1 MAKATAKNLTEVQRL
16 SSILSAT
23 LNEGIFFGELSRHLA
38 TVVKADRVL
47 VFRALENAAPKMVS
61 MNFKASSLE
70 IESGLAA
77 YVMKSKRAYF
87 SNSVERDPLLGSE
100 AKAGVKSEIA
110 IPVAHEGIV
119 IATMHFQMMEEGTEY
134 GRQDVTNIASVLN
147 ELKTPIANMKMYLSA
162 MALNEALM
170 RQIQEQQAELETKG
184 PGLVLSNDY
193 KIEEKEIVTRSEA
206 MSDLLALADKAAL
219 TNANVLIEGEVGTGK
234 EMIAR
239 RIHCR
244 SERAERSFIVVDC
257 AKDENVLMEEIFG
270 ACENEGAIERA
281 NGGTLVLRNIEKLNV
296 NSQASLAQY
305 LKEGVAVRCNST
317 TPFRAD
323 VKIIATSNDSLIEKI
338 EEGTFRDDLYFSL
351 NTVSLDV
358 PALRSRIEDIEV
370 LAHHFL
376 NIGKASDLMKS
387 IAPSALR
394 ILAEYSWASNVR
406 ELRSVMERA
415 YILADGMIIDE
426 NHLPEQVLEGKIEEE
441 VEVEEEVYTFSEMT
455 LNDLEKQHI
464 CKTLDFL
471 SGNKTRTAKNLGIT
485 VKTLYNKL
493 HSYGMIMPKEA

>member
-1 MAKATAKNLTEVQRL
+1 MANQAANNLTDIQRL

-23 LNEGIFFGELSRHLA
+23 LDEGIFFSELSRHLA
-38 TVVKADRVL
+38 EVVKADRVL
-47 VFRALENAAPKMVS
+47 VFRAQEDSTPKMVS
-61 MNFKASSLE
+61 MNFEAQNE
-70 IESGLAA
+70 AAESGLAS

-87 SNSVERDPLLGSE
+87 SNSVERDPLLGAE
-100 AKAGVKSEIA
+100 AAAGIKSEIA
-110 IPVAHEGIV
+110 IPVSHEGIV
-119 IATMHFQMMEEGTEY
+119 IATIHFQMMNEGHEY
-134 GRQDVTNIASVLN
+134 GRQDITNVAAVLN
-147 ELKTPIANMKMYLSA
+147 ELKTPIANMKMYLAA

-170 RQIQEQQAELETKG
+170 RQIKEQQVELQNKG
-184 PGLVLSNDY
+184 PSVVLSNEY
-193 KIEEKEIVTRSEA
+193 RIEEKEIVTRSKA
-206 MSDLLALADKAAL
+206 MANLLTLADKAAL
-219 TNANVLIEGEVGTGK
+219 TKANVLIEGEVGTGK

-257 AKDENVLMEEIFG
+257 AKEEKALMEEIFG
-270 ACENEGAIERA
+270 QGEVEGAIERA
-281 NGGTLVLRNIEKLNV
+281 NAGTLVLRNIDKLNV
-296 NSQASLAQY
+296 NSQTRIAQY

-323 VKIIATSNDSLIEKI
+323 VRIIASSNDNLIERI

-351 NTVSLDV
+351 NTVSLEV
-358 PALRSRIEDIEV
+358 PALRSRVEDIEV

-376 NIGKASDLMKS
+376 NLGKASDQMKS

-394 ILAEYSWASNVR
+394 ALNEYVWVSNVR
-406 ELRSVMERA
+406 ELQSVMERA

-426 NHLPEQVLEGKIEEE
+426 NHLPEQVLEGKVEEEVEEE
-441 VEVEEEVYTFSEMT
+441 VEVYTFAEMT

-464 CKTLDFL
+464 CKTLEFL
-471 SGNKTRTAKNLGIT
+471 GGNKTKTAKALGIT

-493 HSYGMIMPKEA
+493 HSYGMIDIKEA

>member
-1 MAKATAKNLTEVQRL
+1 MANQAAKNLTDIQRL

-38 TVVKADRVL
+38 EVVKADRVL
-47 VFRALENAAPKMVS
+47 VFRALEDATPKMVS
-61 MNFKASSLE
+61 MNFEASSEE

-100 AKAGVKSEIA
+100 AAAGVKSEIA
-110 IPVAHEGIV
+110 IPVSHEGIV

-134 GRQDVTNIASVLN
+134 GRQDITNVASVLN

-184 PGLVLSNDY
+184 PGFVLSNEY
-193 KIEEKEIVTRSEA
+193 RIEEKEIVTRSQA
-206 MSDLLALADKAAL
+206 MSELLALADKAAS

-239 RIHCR
+239 RVHCR
-244 SERAERSFIVVDC
+244 SERSERSFITVDC
-257 AKDENVLMEEIFG
+257 AKDEQALMEQIFG
-270 ACENEGAIERA
+270 RGETEGAIERA
-281 NGGTLVLRNIEKLNV
+281 NGGTLVLRNIDKLNV
-296 NSQASLAQY
+296 NSQTSIAQY

-323 VKIIATSNDSLIEKI
+323 VRIIATSNDNLIERI

-351 NTVSLDV
+351 NTVSLEI
-358 PALRSRIEDIEV
+358 PALRSRVGDIEV

-376 NIGKASDLMKS
+376 NLGKADDLMKS

-394 ILAEYSWASNVR
+394 ALTEYSWVSNVR
-406 ELRSVMERA
+406 ELQSVMERA

-426 NHLPEQVLEGKIEEE
+426 NHLPEQVLEGKVEEE
-441 VEVEEEVYTFSEMT
+441 IVEEEEVYTFAEMT

-464 CKTLDFL
+464 CKTLEFL
-471 SGNKTRTAKNLGIT
+471 SGNKTKTAKALGIT

-493 HSYGMIMPKEA
+493 HSYGMIEAKEA